1 MSCREYQSPVQA
13 VSGLER
19 NVSLT
24 ALLDHVKTCNTN
36 WTWYTRLT
44 YLTRRMLCLYQ
55 MTSCVY

>member
-24 ALLDHVKTCNTN
+24 ALLYNVKTCNTN

-44 YLTRRMLCLYQ
+44 
-55 MTSCVY
+55 